1 MKWYMSAGVFAG
13 VLALFSALSPTAGTA
28 QRLDR
33 IVAVVGEGLVLESEL
48 AAATDR
54 IRRRMGPE
62 AEQIPPDVLRSQ
74 VLDQLIITRLQ
85 TQRAREAGLRV
96 EDREV
101 NETLRDIAAQNG
113 MDLDAFLQNVRAD
126 GLQPRELRERVS
138 EEILIGKLRQ
148 REVNGRIVITDEDV
162 DRYLESESLR
172 VQENREY
179 RVRHLLI
186 SLPDGA
192 RPEQLRSAQRRIET
206 LRERAVSGESSFADL
221 AIAHSDGQKAL
232 EGGDLGWLP
241 GGYLPSLF
249 SEVIP
254 QLEVGGISKP
264 FRGASGYHLIKL
276 ENVRTAGREAG
287 DVDQAI
293 VEEVHARH
301 ILLQLNE
308 IRDGERAR
316 TEAETLRERVLAGGD
331 FAELARA
338 HSDDPG
344 SANKGGDLGWA
355 PARAYNPAFA
365 EQVRDLEIGEISEP
379 FQSSEG
385 WHIVEV
391 LDRRT
396 RDQTEERRRNRARQA
411 LARRKI
417 EEEGE
422 TWLRRLRDEAYV
434 EIRLDDYREETEFGG
449 QG

>member
-62 AEQIPPDVLRSQ
+62 AERIPPDVLRSQ

-192 RPEQLRSAQRRIET
+192 RPEQLHSAQRRIET

-287 DVDQAI
+287 DGDQAI

-365 EQVRDLEIGEISEP
+365 KQVRDLEIGEISEP

>member
-62 AEQIPPDVLRSQ
+62 AGQIPPDVLRSQ

-206 LRERAVSGESSFADL
+206 LCERAVSGESSFADL

-287 DVDQAI
+287 DGDQAI

-365 EQVRDLEIGEISEP
+365 KQVRDLEIGEISEP